1 MDVFEIDLVMELLEL
16 LELDFV
22 LLGKVLEDMIPG
34 LSGSKGGEGE
44 PSLSE
49 LSSTEFLLIL
59 KLILPALV
67 VFFSMYFGTLFDCL
81 RVCSVSFSLS
91 KLTHCITFHIF
102 ARLVKLFFLLHLH
115 SKYVYF
121 HPLNPT

>member
-81 RVCSVSFSLS
+81 RVFLGLQSASSLVIS
-91 KLTHCITFHIF
+91 SESSSSIVLFRF
-102 ARLVKLFFLLHLH
+102 FRSSLVAF
-115 SKYVYF
+115 
-121 HPLNPT
+121 P